1 MTEMEPHD
9 VEMDRL
15 LLRSMRAPVP
25 ALPSNF
31 DRRVLR
37 AANRNSDLLE
47 RYRWMLFTAY
57 AVVSALTSLLIMHDA
72 GLDWLP
78 IIGILAPVTL
88 TSALFLA
95 WKTKRRATQ
104 VSEA

>member
-1 MTEMEPHD
+1 MEPHD

-15 LLRSMRAPVP
+15 LLRSMRALVP
-25 ALPSNF
+25 DLPSNF

-37 AANRNSDLLE
+37 AANRNSDLVE
-47 RYRWMLFTAY
+47 RYRWMLFAAY
-57 AVVSALTSLLIMHDA
+57 VVVSALKSLLMTHDA

-88 TSALFLA
+88 ASALCFGME
-95 WKTKRRATQ
+95 TKRTATQ

>member
-1 MTEMEPHD
+1 
-9 VEMDRL
+9 
-15 LLRSMRAPVP
+15 MRAPVP

-37 AANRNSDLLE
+37 AANRNSDFVE
-47 RYRWMLFTAY
+47 RI
-57 AVVSALTSLLIMHDA
+57 VSALTSLLIMHDA

-95 WKTKRRATQ
+95 WKTKRTATQ